1 MDCKELDTTDWLNN
15 NNIIIYYI
23 NGRTEKNY
31 VIILTNSKEKYFIFT
46 IHLKLKTKIPDKP
59 KIEENFLNSINYTYQ
74 KIIVNI
80 KPEGET
86 LETDRRMKCTYTN

>member
-1 MDCKELDTTDWLNN
+1 M
-15 NNIIIYYI
+15 
-23 NGRTEKNY
+23 
-31 VIILTNSKEKYFIFT
+31 IILINSKEKYLIFT

-74 KIIVNI
+74 KITVNI

-86 LETDRRMKCTYTN
+86 LETGSILIRTNKVRLQNISSISKRN